1 MLIAS
6 PTTGWTNVAND
17 TTPIQ
22 GAAGETDA
30 ALRLRQQVSTSETAY
45 RHVEAIYAGIL
56 NTAGV
61 TFVRIYQNSTLT
73 DAETTGITAKSIA
86 AVVQGGTDAAV
97 AAEMF
102 KRVPVGLAYFGDTD
116 VTVEDAYGTE
126 YTVSFSRPTPVPID
140 VAIEVERVGNDS
152 PDSYAADIKAAIVA
166 YAQSGASA
174 VGAPTTFEQVGIVP
188 GRDVYLSQLY
198 TPINSVPGLRVT
210 SLEIAK
216 HGESPAG
223 ADIVIAWNELAT
235 FDPAN
240 ISVTLYSA

>member
-1 MLIAS
+1 
-6 PTTGWTNVAND
+6 
-17 TTPIQ
+17 
-22 GAAGETDA
+22 
-30 ALRLRQQVSTSETAY
+30 
-45 RHVEAIYAGIL
+45 
-56 NTAGV
+56 
-61 TFVRIYQNSTLT
+61 
-73 DAETTGITAKSIA
+73 
-86 AVVQGGTDAAV
+86 
-97 AAEMF
+97 
-102 KRVPVGLAYFGDTD
+102 
-116 VTVEDAYGTE
+116 
-126 YTVSFSRPTPVPID
+126 
-140 VAIEVERVGNDS
+140 
-152 PDSYAADIKAAIVA
+152 VA